1 MTFGAFDGILKAV
14 NYRRTDMEKQFLE
27 LAKIFCIE
35 GEIKRYSVISNG
47 NINQTYDVVIERD
60 GEEKRYVFQ
69 RLNIYVFKNPKRIMQ
84 NIEKIT
90 SHIAKK
96 LEMMGRSRDCVMH
109 FAHRADGKNYYTMD
123 QGFWRVSEYV
133 PNTVTF
139 NSCDD
144 LSKLRSAGKAFGEFQ
159 TMLADFDASE
169 LFETIPNFHNT
180 RSRIAVLM
188 RHANEDPCGRVED
201 VSEELQRIR
210 AYTPLAI
217 RLNELLDSQEIP
229 LRVTHND
236 TKINNVLFDEE
247 SGEAKTV
254 IDLDTVMP
262 GLVAHDFGDAVR
274 FAANTAAEDEKDVSL
289 VSLDVDKFRA
299 FAEGFIPE
307 ISSALTPVELQT
319 LALGAFT
326 MTVELAVRF
335 LDDYITGDQYF
346 KTNYQGH
353 NLVRTR
359 SQLALADDIY
369 SKLDELNSIVAGL
382 I

>member
-1 MTFGAFDGILKAV
+1 MKENF
-14 NYRRTDMEKQFLE
+14 E
-27 LAKIFCIE
+27 LIAKIFEID
-35 GEIKRYSVISNG
+35 GEIISIDPISNG
-47 NINQTYDVVIERD
+47 IINQTYDVKILEENTER
-60 GEEKRYVFQ
+60 RYVFQ
-69 RLNIYVFKNPKRIMQ
+69 RLNIFVFKNPKRIMQ

-90 SHIAKK
+90 THISAK
-96 LEMMGRSRDCVMH
+96 LEDAGKSRDCVMH
-109 FAHRADGKNYYTMD
+109 FAHRANGKNYYTID
-123 QGFWRVSEYV
+123 GGFWRVSEYV

-139 NSCDD
+139 NSCED
-144 LSKLRSAGKAFGEFQ
+144 LEKLRSAGKAFGEFQ

-188 RHANEDPCGRVED
+188 RHINEDPCGRVDE
-201 VSEELQRIR
+201 VTSEIDRIK
-210 AYTPLAI
+210 AYKDLAM
-217 RLNELLDSQEIP
+217 RLNELVDSQELP

-236 TKINNVLFDEE
+236 TKINNVLFDKDT
-247 SGEAKTV
+247 GEAKTV

-274 FAANTAAEDEKDVSL
+274 FAANTASEDEQDVSKI
-289 VSLDVDKFRA
+289 SFDVERFRA

-307 ISSALTPVELQT
+307 IATSLTRLEIET

-346 KTNYQGH
+346 KTLYRGH

-359 SQLALADDIY
+359 AQLALADDIY
-369 SKLDELNSIVAGL
+369 RKLALLSSIVLDIADNN
-382 I
+382 